1 MIISRN
7 GERYGEKKGINKNL
21 YNFIVDYSALIVA
34 LLLIIINVIFTPNFF
49 NITTISNIVIQMTS
63 TLLISLGMTWVI
75 ASGGI
80 DISVG
85 SVMALSSMVSVKLLD
100 YGLLTAMAG
109 GMLVGIASG
118 ALIGFL
124 VARFDIQPMIVSMT
138 LMIGLRGVAQILND
152 SKILRFDNDAY
163 AQIGRAKNFSEI
175 YQYRFL
181 LCYFFICD
189 NMVY

>member
-1 MIISRN
+1 M
-7 GERYGEKKGINKNL
+7 GKKKVLNKNL

-118 ALIGFL
+118 A
-124 VARFDIQPMIVSMT
+124 
-138 LMIGLRGVAQILND
+138 
-152 SKILRFDNDAY
+152 
-163 AQIGRAKNFSEI
+163 
-175 YQYRFL
+175 
-181 LCYFFICD
+181 
-189 NMVY
+189 

>member
-1 MIISRN
+1 M
-7 GERYGEKKGINKNL
+7 

-163 AQIGRAKNFSEI
+163 AQIGRAKIFGNLPI
-175 YQYRFL
+175 QIL
-181 LCYFFICD
+181 IMLFFI
-189 NMVY
+189 VIIWFISSKTIFGIKIEQ